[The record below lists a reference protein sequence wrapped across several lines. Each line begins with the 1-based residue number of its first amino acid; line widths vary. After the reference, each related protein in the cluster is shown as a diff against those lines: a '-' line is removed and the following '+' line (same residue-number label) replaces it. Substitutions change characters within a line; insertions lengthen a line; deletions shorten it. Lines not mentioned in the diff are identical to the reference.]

1 MVETMR
7 ERVLAAVCDVLYI
20 DEAELM
26 DGDATDLRDLGLD
39 SVRFVLLMK
48 QLGVNRESEVPSRLA
63 ENLSIAGW
71 VQELENLRDWVSAP
85 DEGRMDR
92 VPLSRSQQNLYNGVL
107 QDSDPALYL
116 IGKTYRFHPLELSGF
131 LAALRATILEN
142 PVQLCVL
149 EAPATGPET
158 MIVYPDLVPRL
169 QFDDI
174 VRVRPHDQIDKIVA
188 TRS

>member
-48 QLGVNRESEVPSRLA
+48 QLGVNRDSEVPSRLA

-71 VQELENLRDWVSAP
+71 VAELEKL
-85 DEGRMDR
+85 GG
-92 VPLSRSQQNLYNGVL
+92 SR
-107 QDSDPALYL
+107 
-116 IGKTYRFHPLELSGF
+116 
-131 LAALRATILEN
+131 
-142 PVQLCVL
+142 
-149 EAPATGPET
+149 
-158 MIVYPDLVPRL
+158 
-169 QFDDI
+169 
-174 VRVRPHDQIDKIVA
+174 
-188 TRS
+188 